1 MGTGSAPSYGTSGYG
16 NGKAIGIGLGAAAAA
31 VGAVYLIRHH
41 RGPVNGCVTT
51 TSDDRLT
58 ILDEKTGETYT
69 LRASDVGVRGGER
82 VELKGKR
89 FRDEKGVESFEV
101 RKAKD
106 LGACR

>member
-1 MGTGSAPSYGTSGYG
+1 MGTGSAPSYGTPGYG
-16 NGKAIGIGLGAAAAA
+16 NGKAIGIGIGAAAAA

-58 ILDEKTGETYT
+58 ILDEKTGETYA
-69 LRASDVGVRGGER
+69 LRASDVDIRAGER

-89 FRDEKGVESFEV
+89 FRDETGVESFEV
-101 RKAKD
+101 RKARD
-106 LGACR
+106 LGACQ